1 MVAQNSFFLTNILYK
16 CITAKITIRKEV
28 TTISSL
34 LNLKAA
40 GSIKYLNSTTVSPPR
55 RRH

>member
-1 MVAQNSFFLTNILYK
+1 MVMVEFFFSDNILYK
-16 CITAKITIRKEV
+16 CIAKITIRKEV

-40 GSIKYLNSTTVSPPR
+40 GSIKY
-55 RRH
+55 